1 MRRALT
7 IVSYFIVF
15 MAGFGVAILL
25 PRLVGSAIDTQ
36 WKQLARPAEGQ
47 GISYS
52 TEVFVKSDLP
62 SPAITKLTGEAK
74 FIEGDN
80 FQTAGARLGYK
91 VTVDVGPVNL
101 SKVPKKYLT
110 EKPVNVGGTT
120 ITQLPI
126 KQVSHDIHFEF
137 TLKDKDGFKLLE
149 AQSEPHTLESGKT
162 NTFQGIAMKPVP
174 ASIAARTAQ
183 IVFHTSV
190 DKCITCESE

>member
-1 MRRALT
+1 
-7 IVSYFIVF
+7 
-15 MAGFGVAILL
+15 
-25 PRLVGSAIDTQ
+25 
-36 WKQLARPAEGQ
+36 
-47 GISYS
+47 
-52 TEVFVKSDLP
+52 
-62 SPAITKLTGEAK
+62 
-74 FIEGDN
+74 
-80 FQTAGARLGYK
+80 
-91 VTVDVGPVNL
+91 
-101 SKVPKKYLT
+101 
-110 EKPVNVGGTT
+110 VGGTT